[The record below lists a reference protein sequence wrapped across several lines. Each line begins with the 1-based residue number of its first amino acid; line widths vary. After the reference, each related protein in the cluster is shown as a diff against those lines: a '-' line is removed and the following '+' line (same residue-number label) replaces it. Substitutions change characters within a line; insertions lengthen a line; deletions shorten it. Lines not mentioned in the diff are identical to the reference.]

1 MTGAGDPADL
11 TGPLPRPLALRT
23 RVLRGAVPADGAPAD
38 GASAGGAYVLYLLDA
53 NLRTRE
59 NQALD
64 TALSLAN
71 ARGLPLVVLGELRE
85 DQPLASDRHHRFQ
98 LEGLR
103 NVQRELEAMGVRVCV
118 RVHRPGRRQ
127 DAAGELVRHAA
138 LTVVDDV
145 PTRPY
150 RARRS
155 RLLDQLDRTGGG
167 PVVAVD
173 ASCVV
178 PMRQVGRAYDRA
190 FKFRNATKELRR
202 SRLDDAFP
210 PVEPR
215 QPRYAGDL
223 GLDSDDLS
231 AADLAALTAACAID
245 HTVPPV
251 PEFPGGADV
260 AARHWA
266 DWRDNRLPGYAAKRN
281 DALLENYV
289 SRLSPYLRHGM
300 IAATRMAREAAA
312 VGGKGADKFLDELL
326 IWREMSWA
334 YAFHVPAHDTTEIVP
349 DWAWETLKRREIDP
363 RPALYDWDT
372 LARGETADALWNAA
386 QLSYFRRGYLHN
398 NLRMTWAKELLNW
411 TPGPARTAELLVDL
425 NNRYSLDGGDPNSY
439 QGLFW
444 CLGAF
449 DRPFEPERKIFG
461 TVRHR
466 STAVHAQRLD
476 VAAYSARQVRGTELP
491 SVAVIGAGLSGLMCA
506 RTLVDHGVP
515 VTVFDKGRMPGGRTA
530 AKRLPDGRF
539 ADHGAP
545 KLEFADPR
553 LAPFLAAWREQ
564 GVLETWTPAG
574 QDRSWHVACPTGRG
588 LAQHLAEPLDVRQ
601 GTGIRELRR
610 EGRGW
615 LLATDGETYG
625 PFDRVIVSAPAPQ
638 AANLVAPHAPGLAE
652 RARGADYRPIMSA
665 LAMFDRPLDLAP
677 DLLLPDGDPV
687 LEKAVRDSAKP
698 GKDPVA
704 DIWSLHATED
714 WSQAHK
720 NDDFDP
726 IARALF
732 DALHRQV
739 PDLPQAQQL
748 IGHRWL
754 YGQVTRPVGEECLF
768 DPDIGLGACG
778 DWCLGPTA
786 GDALLSGAAAAGRV
800 FASEPALAA
809 RGRPVEDRRAAE

>member
-1 MTGAGDPADL
+1 MSDDVSDDSGLTAG
-11 TGPLPRPLALRT
+11 LPRSLSVRT
-23 RVLRGAVPADGAPAD
+23 RVLRG
-38 GASAGGAYVLYLLDA
+38 GGPGGGPYVLYVLDA
-53 NLRTRE
+53 NLRTQE

-64 TALSLAN
+64 TALTLAN
-71 ARGLPLVVLGELRE
+71 DRSLPLVVLAELRD

-103 NVQRELEAMGVRVCV
+103 DVQRALDRLRVRVCV
-118 RVHRPGRRQ
+118 HVHRPGKRA
-127 DAAGELVRHAA
+127 DAAGQLIGQAA
-138 LTVVDDV
+138 VTVVDDV

-150 RARRS
+150 RRRRE
-155 RLLDQLDRTGGG
+155 RLLAAADAADGG
-167 PVVAVD
+167 PVLAVD
-173 ASCVV
+173 AGCLV

-202 SRLDDAFP
+202 TRLDDAFP
-210 PVEPR
+210 PVTPH
-215 QPRYAGDL
+215 QPRYTGDL
-223 GLDSDDLS
+223 GIESDDLS
-231 AADLAALTAACAID
+231 AHDLGQLVAACAID

-251 PEFPGGADV
+251 PEFPGGE
-260 AARHWA
+260 AAAAAHW
-266 DWRDNRLPGYAAKRN
+266 DEWRDTRLSGYAAKRN
-281 DALLENYV
+281 DALQETYV

-300 IAATRMAREAAA
+300 IAATRLAREAAA
-312 VGGKGADKFLDELL
+312 AGGKGADKFLDELL

-334 YAFHVPAHDTTEIVP
+334 YAHYVPNHDTTQIIP
-349 DWAWETLKRREIDP
+349 DWAWETLKRREIDA

-372 LARGETADALWNAA
+372 LARGETDDALWNAA

-398 NLRMTWAKELLNW
+398 NLRMTWAKELLTW
-411 TPGPARTAELLVDL
+411 TPGPERTAELLVDL

-466 STAVHAQRLD
+466 STDVHAQRLD
-476 VAAYSARQVRGTELP
+476 VAAYTARQIRGRHLP

-506 RTLVDHGVP
+506 RTLADHGVP
-515 VTVFDKGRMPGGRTA
+515 VTLFDKGRMPGGRTA
-530 AKRLPDGRF
+530 AKRLSDGRF

-545 KLEFADPR
+545 KLEIADPR
-553 LAPFLAAWREQ
+553 LDPYRAAWHEL
-564 GVLETWTPAG
+564 GVLSDWSPGGHEAVW
-574 QDRSWHVACPTGRG
+574 QVACPTTRG
-588 LAQHLAEPLDVRQ
+588 LAQHLAAQLDVRQ
-601 GTGIRELRR
+601 GTAVTALRR
-610 EGRGW
+610 DRHGW

-625 PFDRVIVSAPAPQ
+625 PFDRVIVTAPAPQ
-638 AANLVAPHAPGLAE
+638 AAKLLAPHAPGLAE

-665 LAMFDRPLDLAP
+665 LAGFDRPLDLAS
-677 DLLLPDGDPV
+677 DLLLPDSDPA
-687 LEKAVRDSAKP
+687 LQKAVRDSAKP

-704 DIWSLHATED
+704 DVWALHATQD

-720 NDDFDP
+720 DDDFDP

-732 DALHRQV
+732 DAFSAQHRDV
-739 PDLPQAQQL
+739 PEPQQL

-754 YGQVTRPVGEECLF
+754 CGQVTRPVGEDCLF
-768 DPDIGLGACG
+768 DPEIGLGACG

-809 RGRPVEDRRAAE
+809 RGRAIADRAAAE

>member
-1 MTGAGDPADL
+1 MSDEVPDDGGPTAGLPRALAVRTRILRAGGPGAGP
-11 TGPLPRPLALRT
+11 
-23 RVLRGAVPADGAPAD
+23 
-38 GASAGGAYVLYLLDA
+38 YVLYVLDA
-53 NLRTRE
+53 NLRTQE

-64 TALSLAN
+64 TALTLAN
-71 ARGLPLVVLGELRE
+71 ECGLPLVVLAELRE

-103 NVQRELEAMGVRVCV
+103 DVQRSLDRLGVRVCV
-118 RVHRPGRRQ
+118 HIHRPGKRA
-127 DAAGELVRHAA
+127 DAAGQLAAQAA

-150 RARRS
+150 RERRE
-155 RLLDQLDRTGGG
+155 RLLAAAEAAGGG
-167 PVVAVD
+167 PVLAVD
-173 ASCVV
+173 AACLV

-202 SRLDDAFP
+202 TRLDDAFT
-210 PVEPR
+210 PVTPR
-215 QPRYAGDL
+215 QPRFDGDL
-223 GLDSDDLS
+223 GIEGDDLS
-231 AADLAALTAACAID
+231 ALDLGELTAACAID

-251 PEFPGGADV
+251 PEFPGGEE
-260 AARHWA
+260 AAAAHWA
-266 DWRDNRLPGYAAKRN
+266 DWRDTRLPGYAAKRN
-281 DALLENYV
+281 DALQETYV

-300 IAATRMAREAAA
+300 IAATRLAREAAA
-312 VGGKGADKFLDELL
+312 AGGKGAEKFLDELL

-334 YAFHVPAHDTTEIVP
+334 YAHYVPDHDTTAIVP
-349 DWAWETLKRREIDP
+349 DWAWETLRRREIDP

-372 LARGETADALWNAA
+372 LARGETDDALWNAA

-411 TPGPARTAELLVDL
+411 TPGPERTAELLVDL

-466 STAVHAQRLD
+466 STEVHAQRLD
-476 VAAYSARQVRGTELP
+476 VAAYTARQLRGRDLP

-506 RTLVDHGVP
+506 RTLADHGVP
-515 VTVFDKGRMPGGRTA
+515 VTLFDKGRMPGGRTA
-530 AKRLPDGRF
+530 AKRLSDGRF
-539 ADHGAP
+539 ADHGAA
-545 KLEFADPR
+545 KLEIGDPR
-553 LAPFLAAWREQ
+553 LDAYRAAWHEL
-564 GVLETWTPAG
+564 GVLG
-574 QDRSWHVACPTGRG
+574 DWHPDGHDAVWQVACPTTRG
-588 LAQHLAEPLDVRQ
+588 LAQHLAEQLDVRQ
-601 GTGIRELRR
+601 GTAVTELQRDS
-610 EGRGW
+610 RGW
-615 LLATDGETYG
+615 LLATDGEAYG
-625 PFDRVIVSAPAPQ
+625 PFDRVIVTAPAPQ
-638 AANLVAPHAPGLAE
+638 AAKLIGPHAPGLAD

-665 LAMFDRPLDLAP
+665 LATFDRPLDLAA
-677 DLLLPDGDPV
+677 DLLLPEDDPV

-704 DIWSLHATED
+704 DVWALHATHD
-714 WSQAHK
+714 WSEAHK
-720 NDDFDP
+720 DDAFDP

-732 DALHRQV
+732 DAFRAHH
-739 PDLPQAQQL
+739 PDLPEPQQL

-754 YGQVTRPVGEECLF
+754 YGQVTQPVGEDCLF

-809 RGRPVEDRRAAE
+809 RGRASAERAAAE

>member
-1 MTGAGDPADL
+1 VTDDLADDGGLTAG
-11 TGPLPRPLALRT
+11 LPRVLAVRT
-23 RVLRGAVPADGAPAD
+23 RVLRGGGPGAGP
-38 GASAGGAYVLYLLDA
+38 YVLYVLDA
-53 NLRTRE
+53 NLRTLE

-64 TALSLAN
+64 TALTLAN
-71 ARGLPLVVLGELRE
+71 DCDLPLVVLAELRE

-103 NVQRELEAMGVRVCV
+103 DVQRALETVGVRVCV
-118 RVHRPGRRQ
+118 YVHRPGKHA
-127 DAAGELVRHAA
+127 DAAGHLIAQAA

-150 RARRS
+150 RQRRE
-155 RLLDQLDRTGGG
+155 RLLAAADAADGGAIL
-167 PVVAVD
+167 AVD
-173 ASCVV
+173 AGCLV

-202 SRLDDAFP
+202 TRLDDTFP
-210 PVEPR
+210 PVTPR

-223 GLDSDDLS
+223 GIESDDVS
-231 AADLAALTAACAID
+231 AHDLGALTAACAID
-245 HTVPPV
+245 HAVPPV
-251 PEFPGGADV
+251 PEFPGGE
-260 AARHWA
+260 AAAATHWA
-266 DWRDNRLPGYAAKRN
+266 EWRDTRLSGYAAKRN
-281 DALLENYV
+281 DALQETYV
-289 SRLSPYLRHGM
+289 SRLSPYLRYGM
-300 IAATRMAREAAA
+300 IAATRVAREAAA

-326 IWREMSWA
+326 IWREMSWS
-334 YAFHVPAHDTTEIVP
+334 YAHYVPDHDTTQIIP
-349 DWAWETLKRREIDP
+349 DWAWETLKRREVDP
-363 RPALYDWDT
+363 RPSLYDWDT
-372 LARGETADALWNAA
+372 LARGETDDALWNAA
-386 QLSYFRRGYLHN
+386 QLGYFRRGYLHN
-398 NLRMTWAKELLNW
+398 NLRMTWAKELLTW
-411 TPGPARTAELLVDL
+411 TPGPERTAELLVDL
-425 NNRYSLDGGDPNSY
+425 NNRFSLDGGDPNSY
-439 QGLFW
+439 AGLFW

-466 STAVHAQRLD
+466 STEVHAQRLD
-476 VAAYSARQVRGTELP
+476 VAAYTARQVRAGDLP

-506 RTLVDHGVP
+506 RTLADHGVP

-530 AKRLPDGRF
+530 AKRLADGRF

-545 KLEFADPR
+545 KLEIAESR
-553 LAPFLAAWREQ
+553 LAPYRDAWHEL
-564 GVLETWTPAG
+564 GVLADWSPAERDDVW
-574 QDRSWHVACPTGRG
+574 QVAQPTTRG
-588 LAQHLAEPLDVRQ
+588 LAQHLADQFDVRQ
-601 GTGIRELRR
+601 GTAITALQRDGH
-610 EGRGW
+610 GW

-625 PFDRVIVSAPAPQ
+625 PFDRVIVTAPAPQ
-638 AANLVAPHAPGLAE
+638 AANLLAPHAPALAE

-665 LAMFDRPLDLAP
+665 LVTFDRPLDLAS
-677 DLLLPDGDPV
+677 DLQLPESDPV

-704 DIWSLHATED
+704 DVWALHATQD

-732 DALHRQV
+732 DAFRTHCPEL
-739 PDLPQAQQL
+739 PDPQQL

-754 YGQVTRPVGEECLF
+754 YGQVSRPVGEDCLF
-768 DPDIGLGACG
+768 DPEIGLGACG

-809 RGRPVEDRRAAE
+809 RGRAITDRAAAE